1 VDQNFLS
8 VSLTTPV
15 ACTVIVSPLAMIG
28 EPTGPGVTVSFN
40 VLRPAMLSQARAL
53 VQSWAATSAR
63 ARTTLRRARIA
74 MIAVCVL

>member
-1 VDQNFLS
+1 
-8 VSLTTPV
+8 
-15 ACTVIVSPLAMIG
+15 
-28 EPTGPGVTVSFN
+28 
-40 VLRPAMLSQARAL
+40 MLSQARAL